1 MSPELTLEERAAA
14 LRFCETC
21 QDDEG
26 YDVPRP
32 MMKRLAELGLV
43 EYKGFGRYEQTDTIL
58 KLESDHMDVDRA
70 KRGSINLVKPERKI

>member
-1 MSPELTLEERAAA
+1 MDIQLTPDEREAA

-26 YDVPRP
+26 YDVPKP

-43 EYKGFGRYEQTDTIL
+43 KYKGFGRYQQTEAIL
-58 KLESDHMDVDRA
+58 KLESDNFNAERA
-70 KRGSINLVKPERKI
+70 KPGLSPLSPENTR